1 MTTAAE
7 GAPEGFPEGAP
18 AGAPAGAAQSVD
30 FYVLAS
36 TDARERLRLAC
47 RLAEKAYLSSAHLL
61 VWSDDAAELS
71 AFDDLLWTFADR
83 SFVPH
88 EPYRD
93 AEQWQEVPVLLS
105 GPDDP
110 APDRPFS
117 VLLNLGG
124 VVPLCAAQAERIL
137 EIIDAEESR
146 RQAGRARFRSYR
158 ERGLSPQTHH
168 INGEPSS

>member
-1 MTTAAE
+1 MSHAA
-7 GAPEGFPEGAP
+7 
-18 AGAPAGAAQSVD
+18 AAAASSVD

-47 RLAEKAYLSSAHLL
+47 RLAEKAYLSSARVL

-88 EPYRD
+88 EPYRE
-93 AEQWQEVPVLLS
+93 AGQWQEVPVLLS
-105 GPDDP
+105 GPNDA
-110 APDRPFS
+110 APSAPFD
-117 VLLNLGG
+117 VLLNLGAA
-124 VVPLCAAQAERIL
+124 VPDFAACAERIL
-137 EIIDAEESR
+137 EIIDADEHR

-158 ERGLSPQTHH
+158 ERGLASQTHH
-168 INGEPSS
+168 IHAEPT

>member
-1 MTTAAE
+1 VTTAVE
-7 GAPEGFPEGAP
+7 GAPEGSPGGVP
-18 AGAPAGAAQSVD
+18 QSVD

-36 TDARERLRLAC
+36 TDAKERLRLAC
-47 RLAEKAYLSSAHLL
+47 RLAEKAYLSSAHVL
-61 VWSDDAAELS
+61 VWSDDATELS

-88 EPYRD
+88 EPYQEP
-93 AEQWQEVPVLLS
+93 EQWQEVPVLLS
-105 GPDDP
+105 GPNDP

-124 VVPLCAAQAERIL
+124 VVPGCAGQAERIL
-137 EIIDAEESR
+137 EIIDADENR

-158 ERGLSPQTHH
+158 ERGLAPQTHH
-168 INGEPSS
+168 INGGPSS